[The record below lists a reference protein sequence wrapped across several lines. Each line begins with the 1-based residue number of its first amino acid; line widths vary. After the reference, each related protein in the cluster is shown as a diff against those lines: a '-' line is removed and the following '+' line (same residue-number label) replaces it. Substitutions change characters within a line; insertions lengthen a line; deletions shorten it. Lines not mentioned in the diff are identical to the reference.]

1 MKYYLAP
8 MEGITTYIYR
18 KAVHDFFGDGVD
30 KYFTPFFSP
39 QTKRHAG
46 SFAIR
51 GILPENNE
59 GIYLVPQ
66 MLTDD
71 ADDFLRFEKDML
83 RYGYTELNINVG
95 CPSGTVVSKGRGS
108 GFLQYPQKLDYFLE
122 DVFAK
127 TNARVS
133 VKTRLGMHD
142 PEEFYQ
148 LMEIYNK
155 YPMEELII
163 HARVGEEMYSG
174 HAHRDIYMWAKEHSR
189 NRLVYNGDIFRPGD
203 ENVPVPAD
211 ISGTDPGRADIP
223 APRDTVSSKQ
233 IEDTVMLGR
242 GMVADPSLIRQ
253 LRGGK
258 RAEGDE
264 MKDFMHRLRTDY
276 LRRDPDE
283 RHTMEKLKE
292 ICAYIRTPRSVLKAK
307 HLEELMV
314 ELDKFLREAW

>member
-1 MKYYLAP
+1 
-8 MEGITTYIYR
+8 MEGITTYVYR

-71 ADDFLRFEKDML
+71 AEDFLRFEKDMR
-83 RYGYTELNINVG
+83 RYGYEELNINVG
-95 CPSGTVVSKGRGS
+95 CPSGTVVSKGRGA
-108 GFLQYPQKLDYFLE
+108 GFLAYPQKLDHFLE
-122 DVFAK
+122 NVYAK
-127 TNARVS
+127 TNARIS

-142 PEEFYQ
+142 TQEFYQ

-163 HARVGEEMYSG
+163 HARVGDEMYRG
-174 HAHRDIYMWAKEHSR
+174 KTHREMYAWAKEHSR
-189 NRLVYNGDIFRPGD
+189 NRLVYNGDIFKPGD

-211 ISGTDPGRADIP
+211 ISETNTDTSAIQTAGETI
-223 APRDTVSSKQ
+223 SSKP

-242 GMVADPSLIRQ
+242 GMIADPSLIRRM
-253 LRGGK
+253 RGGS
-258 RAEGDE
+258 RADRDE
-264 MKDFMHRLRTDY
+264 MKAFMHRLRDDY
-276 LRRDPDE
+276 LKRDPDE
-283 RHTMEKLKE
+283 RHCMEKLKE
-292 ICAYIRTPRSVLKAK
+292 ICTYFQPPKTVLKAK
-307 HLEELMV
+307 RLEELMV
-314 ELDKFLREAW
+314 ELDKFLREQW

>member
-1 MKYYLAP
+1 MRYYLAP
-8 MEGITTYIYR
+8 MEGITTYVYR

-71 ADDFLRFEKDML
+71 AEDFLRFEKDMR
-83 RYGYTELNINVG
+83 RYGYEELNINVG
-95 CPSGTVVSKGRGS
+95 CPSGTVVSKGRGA
-108 GFLQYPQKLDYFLE
+108 GFLAYPQKLDHFLE
-122 DVFAK
+122 NVYEK
-127 TNARVS
+127 TNARIS

-142 PEEFYQ
+142 TQEFYQ

-163 HARVGEEMYSG
+163 HARVGDEMYRG
-174 HAHRDIYMWAKEHSR
+174 KTHREMYAWAKEHSR
-189 NRLVYNGDIFRPGD
+189 NRLVYNGDIFKPGD
-203 ENVPVPAD
+203 EP
-211 ISGTDPGRADIP
+211 
-223 APRDTVSSKQ
+223 

-242 GMVADPSLIRQ
+242 GMIADPSLIR
-253 LRGGK
+253 RMSGGS
-258 RAEGDE
+258 RADRDE
-264 MKDFMHRLRTDY
+264 MKAFMHRLRDDY
-276 LRRDPDE
+276 LKRDPDE
-283 RHTMEKLKE
+283 RHCMEKLKE
-292 ICAYIRTPRSVLKAK
+292 ICTYFQPPKTVLKAK
-307 HLEELMV
+307 RLEELMV
-314 ELDKFLREAW
+314 ELDKFLREQW